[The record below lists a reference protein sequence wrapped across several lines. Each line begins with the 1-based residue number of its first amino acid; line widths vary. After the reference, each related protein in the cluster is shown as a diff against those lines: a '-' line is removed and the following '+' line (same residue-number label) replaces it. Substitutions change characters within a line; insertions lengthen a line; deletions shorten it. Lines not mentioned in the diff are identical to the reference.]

1 MNKIKFRAIRNVGST
16 IDVTIQ
22 FLRQNFS
29 IIGRSIF
36 FIAIP
41 FLLVG
46 ALLYSGIYIMQN
58 SFSEESDVIYFLW
71 VFITIV
77 LIILYF
83 FSIFP
88 IIYEYMYLYEKRED
102 FEQIS
107 IGDVGK
113 RVAKRVLS
121 YIGNAFM
128 ISFLFITVYVLGSL
142 VTGLFMVIDIVVG
155 CVSFFVFFCLLAY
168 VSTAFSFIYAINLF
182 EDVSFGI
189 ALNRSFY
196 LLKGRFFT
204 TFGLYVVAYFISLSI
219 SVIPVSL
226 LPVLFEFLGTTFGIG
241 NSELIVILLGFLY
254 SFILLV
260 VISVTLTASLFR
272 YFSLVEERE
281 ATGSQKA
288 IEQIG
293 VVR

>member
-1 MNKIKFRAIRNVGST
+1 MNKIKFRAVRDVGST

-29 IIGRSIF
+29 IISRSIF

-46 ALLYSGIYIMQN
+46 ALLYSGIYIIQN
-58 SFSEESDVIYFLW
+58 SFSTESDVIYFLG
-71 VFITIV
+71 VFITV
-77 LIILYF
+77 MLIILYF

-88 IIYEYMYLYEKRED
+88 IIYEYMYLYQKSED
-102 FEQIS
+102 FRQITVS
-107 IGDVGK
+107 AVRK
-113 RVAKRVLS
+113 RVASRILS
-121 YIGNAFM
+121 YIGNAFL
-128 ISFLFITVYVLGSL
+128 IFFLSITVYVFGSL
-142 VTGLFMVIDIVVG
+142 VTGLLMAIDIAVG
-155 CVSFFVFFCLLAY
+155 AFGVFLFLCLLAY
-168 VSTAFSFIYAINLF
+168 VSIAFSLIYAINLF

-196 LLKGRFFT
+196 LLKGHFFT
-204 TFGLYVVAYFISLSI
+204 TFGLYITAFFISLSVTI
-219 SVIPVSL
+219 IPSSS
-226 LPVLFEFLGTTFGIG
+226 LPVLVEFLGTTFGI
-241 NSELIVILLGFLY
+241 NYSEVVVILLGFLY

-272 YFSLVEERE
+272 YFSLVEGKE
-281 ATGSQKA
+281 AMGAQEA

-293 VVR
+293 VGR